1 MFYENGDTT
10 ASRLDRIDSIISQQD
25 FLENKGLSNE
35 VGIHVF
41 WYDPTDEMMVR
52 SYINR
57 IKNDDTKP
65 YRIIEKD
72 LYEIFLEICEEKRL
86 LDKIP
91 TLEKSKGKEFIKDQ
105 LQKIA
110 SAKEFA
116 PKINYEDRQPGDILV
131 ITGVGKV
138 YPFMRA
144 HLILDNIQ
152 SLFIDMPVLMFY
164 PGKYNGQN
172 FMLFGKFD
180 DGNYYRAF
188 NLIGEEI
195 TI

>member
-10 ASRLDRIDSIISQQD
+10 ASRLDRIEPIISQPD
-25 FLENKGLSNE
+25 FLANKGLSNE

-41 WYDPTDEMMVR
+41 WYDPADEMMVR
-52 SYINR
+52 AYIEKL
-57 IKNDDTKP
+57 KNDNAKP
-65 YRIIEKD
+65 YRIVEKD
-72 LYEIFLEICEEKRL
+72 LYKIFLEICEDKRL
-86 LDKIP
+86 LNKIP
-91 TLEKSKGKEFIKDQ
+91 ELEKTKGKDFIKSQ

-110 SAKEFA
+110 SPKEFIA
-116 PKINYEDRQPGDILV
+116 KLDYTDRQPGDILV

-152 SLFIDMPVLMFY
+152 SVFIDMPVLMFY
-164 PGKYNGQN
+164 PGKYTGQS
-172 FMLFGKFD
+172 FKLFGKFD

-188 NLIGEEI
+188 NLIGEEL
-195 TI
+195 TY